1 MRGGQDLVVEVVYLL
16 EILLPQIYQDL
27 AVEHLGLRV
36 EHQVQ
41 VAEHQDLAVDHQ
53 DLAVEH
59 QDQVTE
65 PITTRPFQY
74 NLKVILFLYCTSLET
89 QLCLKSKFHL

>member
-41 VAEHQDLAVDHQ
+41 VAEHQDLAV
-53 DLAVEH
+53 EH